1 MDIFKQF
8 IKLENEAKEF
18 GFYWRNQ
25 ESILN
30 QIKSEV
36 LEVEEL
42 LQQENYSEEYLQ
54 EEIGD
59 LMHAIISLSLYKNFD
74 PKTIL
79 EKSITKFYTR
89 FTAIKE
95 LAKQEGLDN
104 LKNCSH
110 KKTLDYWNRVKDKS
124 S

>member
-1 MDIFKQF
+1 MNIFKKF
-8 IKLENEAKEF
+8 IRFENEAKEF
-18 GFYWRNQ
+18 GFYWNNQ
-25 ESILN
+25 ESILD
-30 QIKSEV
+30 QIKSEI

-42 LQQENYSEEYLQ
+42 LHQENHSEDHLQ

-79 EKSITKFYTR
+79 ERSIAKFYTR
-89 FTAIKE
+89 FTATKE

-110 KKTLDYWNRVKDKS
+110 KKTLDYWNRVKNKS